1 MEFKEGTFKIKDD
14 KIEICD
20 FLYVMLCEKFKHK
33 MCISIKMGD
42 VEFFLRKTLFEKE
55 FINLSAP
62 EKILNEI

>member
-1 MEFKEGTFKIKDD
+1 MEFKEGTFKIKGD

-20 FLYVMLCEKFKHK
+20 LLYVMLREKFKHK
-33 MCISIKMGD
+33 MYISIKIGD

-55 FINLSAP
+55 FINLSVS